1 MKTYNALCLFVGF
14 TAVVLLTSLSCKK
27 TEPPRVSIG
36 TLSTK
41 SEDHTRRR
49 VIITN
54 AASGERRGKFIVFK
68 ATLDN
73 SYDVVFV
80 LVSTVTEV
88 DSTVTCFSGVCEG
101 VRVTELPGCPCDTP
115 FVLVTSV
122 EPGSSANTD

>member
-14 TAVVLLTSLSCKK
+14 TAVVLLMSLSCKK

-41 SEDHTRRR
+41 SEDHTHRK
-49 VIITN
+49 IIVTN
-54 AASGERRGKFIVFK
+54 ASGGQRHGRFVVFK
-68 ATLDN
+68 PALD
-73 SYDVVFV
+73 SHYDVVFV